1 MNRDE
6 LIAMINTIVTD
17 INKKLEALDNDDS
30 DTAYELHEALKE
42 AKSDFESAADYL
54 DGVYDE
60 VVICLNN

>member
-6 LIAMINTIVTD
+6 LIAMINTIVAD

-42 AKSDFESAADYL
+42 AKSDFESAAD
-54 DGVYDE
+54 
-60 VVICLNN
+60 